1 MFNYDKN
8 VSQFWN
14 LNSFKQNIII
24 QKHTHCVNDD
34 HYIATLR
41 QLKHSKQIFF
51 IDYRNINV
59 NVTKKTKFQLYNF
72 FVKRLF
78 FERFNHF
85 FNSIHQNI
93 LLKFEFF
100 NDIVVFLIDVMTI
113 NETSFVMLL
122 TNATKKTKKKFAIT
136 KNLFLFRFELI
147 FRQLFHDNF
156 LWFVRKIVFHEF
168 VQFRNENVKFFD
180 QKSSIQY
187 IKFRLNRMLTCDFD
201 DARYSFKKI
210 ESICFDDA
218 ITIKNN
224 NFDNIFHFELMNFDV
239 FVELFDLFLFNNNK
253 MITQMRE
260 YWINFDFEIVWM
272 HEFLIR
278 IVFIIIVIVIEHRI
292 ITTFDDIC
300 ARFKIK
306 KSKFNDRKIK
316 IFWKNQEKLNRKFY
330 RICYSC
336 VKFE

>member
-1 MFNYDKN
+1 MTIEILTLTLQKKRNFN
-8 VSQFWN
+8 
-14 LNSFKQNIII
+14 
-24 QKHTHCVNDD
+24 HT
-34 HYIATLR
+34 I
-41 QLKHSKQIFF
+41 
-51 IDYRNINV
+51 
-59 NVTKKTKFQLYNF
+59 F

-85 FNSIHQNI
+85 FNSIHQSI
-93 LLKFEFF
+93 LLKLEFF
-100 NDIVVFLIDVMTI
+100 NDIVAFLIDVMTI
-113 NETSFVMLL
+113 NETSFVMFL
-122 TNATKKTKKKFAIT
+122 TNATRKTRKKFAIT
-136 KNLFLFRFELI
+136 KNLLLFRFELI
-147 FRQLFHDNF
+147 FRQLFHDNL
-156 LWFVRKIVFHEF
+156 LWLVKEIVFYEF

-272 HEFLIR
+272 HEFLIQ
-278 IVFIIIVIVIEHRI
+278 IVFIIIVIVIEFRI

-306 KSKFNDRKIK
+306 KNETQRSKNQKFLKKSKKTQQKTSQNLLFVRQMWINQQKTRHEKNLKLMKLIQKTRCDRKYIQIATSQK
-316 IFWKNQEKLNRKFY
+316 
-330 RICYSC
+330 
-336 VKFE
+336 